1 MLVAEV
7 RFMEKRISA
16 RDARAQFSEILGLVH
31 FGKETVIIEKQ
42 GKPVVAIVDIDL
54 YERWRAA
61 RDARL
66 QVFDEI
72 RNRNRGKSPAAVD
85 RDVREAISE
94 VRASKGPKREK
105 RAQGGR

>member
-1 MLVAEV
+1 
-7 RFMEKRISA
+7 MEKRISA
-16 RDARAQFSEILGLVH
+16 RDARAKFSDILGVVH
-31 FGKETVIIEKQ
+31 FGKETVIVEKQ

-54 YERWRAA
+54 YERWRAM

-66 QVFDEI
+66 GVFDEI
-72 RNRNRGKSPAAVD
+72 RTRNRGKSPGEVE

-94 VRASKGPKREK
+94 VRATKRLQREK